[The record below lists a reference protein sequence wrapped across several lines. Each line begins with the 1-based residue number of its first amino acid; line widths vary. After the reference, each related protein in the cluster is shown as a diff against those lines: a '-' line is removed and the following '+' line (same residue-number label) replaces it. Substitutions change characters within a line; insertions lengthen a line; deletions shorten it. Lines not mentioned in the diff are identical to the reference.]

1 MFDIIR
7 NHQRW
12 LQFILLIL
20 ILPSFV
26 FVGVQGYT
34 TFISNDV
41 ELVKMGQQSITQAEF
56 DQARR
61 VELDR
66 YMNRLGNQFD
76 PALIDTP
83 QMREALL
90 NRMIDQ
96 RLVAM
101 LAADAR
107 LNVSDEALRRE
118 IASLPFVQGD
128 DGRFSPERYRD
139 ALAQQG
145 MTPQGF
151 ENGMRSTLAL
161 ARVLDPVS
169 ASAEVP
175 ADVAS
180 RVEKAYREQ
189 RNVQLHRI
197 AAADFVGS
205 SEPTEAQIKAW
216 YDANQDALR
225 QPEQVAIEYLVLDE
239 PAATQGVTVTDQ
251 DIADYYAQNK
261 SQFTRPERR
270 RASHILVTLPSG
282 ADEATKAR
290 ARAEADALLQEA
302 RANPEGFADLAR
314 SRSQDP
320 GSAGQGGDLGWI
332 ARNTLFN
339 SVEDAVYGLQPGEI
353 SGVVESPFGFH
364 IVRLTQYEPEQVK
377 PLEEIRAEIEQD
389 IRQQVAAQRF
399 ADMAT
404 TLTRLIYEQRDSLQP
419 AADAL
424 QLQIRKADGIA
435 RTELLEGNTV
445 PAADRPLLDNPRVRQ
460 ALFSQEVLREG
471 SNSGLIE
478 ISPDT
483 MVVVRVDELKP
494 EHVPALDEVQ
504 DRVHATLVQEQAVQA
519 ARTQAQ
525 TLLAELKEG
534 KDQAEVFG
542 EAIDITR
549 QGGRDAAGNALPG
562 TVLQA
567 AMLAPV
573 ADTLPVYASV
583 QDGDDQVLV
592 RVNAVGEALMSDNDV
607 ALLKNELRDAWS
619 QAQDQALL
627 QALRKQ
633 YQVEVL
639 PAASDAIEGQ
649 DDDTV

>member
-101 LAADAR
+101 LAADAK

-145 MTPQGF
+145 MTPQAF

-161 ARVLDPVS
+161 ARVLDPVN

-175 ADVAS
+175 ADVAN

-282 ADEATKAR
+282 ADEATKAK

-353 SGVVESPFGFH
+353 SGVIESPFGFH
-364 IVRLTQYEPEQVK
+364 ILRLTQYEPEQVK

-494 EHVPALDEVQ
+494 EHVPALAEVQ
-504 DRVHATLVQEQAVQA
+504 DRVRATLVQEQAVQA
-519 ARTQAQ
+519 AQAQ
-525 TLLAELKEG
+525 AQKLLTELKEG
-534 KDQAEVFG
+534 KDQTEVFG

-549 QGGRDAAGNALPG
+549 QGGRDASGNALPG

-567 AMLAPV
+567 AMLAP
-573 ADTLPVYASV
+573 ATDALPVYASV

>member
-101 LAADAR
+101 LAADAK

-145 MTPQGF
+145 MTPQAF

-161 ARVLDPVS
+161 ARVLDPVN

-175 ADVAS
+175 ADVAN

-282 ADEATKAR
+282 ADEATKAK

-302 RANPEGFADLAR
+302 RANPEGFADMAR
-314 SRSQDP
+314 NRSQDP

-353 SGVVESPFGFH
+353 SGVIESPFGFH
-364 IVRLTQYEPEQVK
+364 ILRLTQYEPEQVK

-494 EHVPALDEVQ
+494 EHVPALAEVQ
-504 DRVHATLVQEQAVQA
+504 DRVRATLVQEQAVQA
-519 ARTQAQ
+519 AQAQ
-525 TLLAELKEG
+525 AQKLLTELKEG

-549 QGGRDAAGNALPG
+549 QGGRDASGNALPG

-567 AMLAPV
+567 AMLAPATDV
-573 ADTLPVYASV
+573 LPVYASV